1 MIPYSRPKL
10 SDLYTLSQRKLLKSY
25 NLHNGT
31 YLYSPYL
38 AVPPGPALGTP
49 LFQRLP
55 EISKDYLKAF
65 SEGFGLFLSLHEL
78 CIRKTLM
85 QRHVLLRNT
94 IKIVDDVAVTLST
107 TVYFGLVFK
116 QLMDVKL
123 YER

>member
-10 SDLYTLSQRKLLKSY
+10 SDLYTRTQRKLLERY

-31 YLYSPYL
+31 YLYSPYW
-38 AVPPGPALGTP
+38 AVPSRPALGTP

-55 EISKDYLKAF
+55 EISKDYLKTF

-78 CIRKTLM
+78 WISKTLI

-94 IKIVDDVAVTLST
+94 
-107 TVYFGLVFK
+107 
-116 QLMDVKL
+116 QLK
-123 YER
+123 